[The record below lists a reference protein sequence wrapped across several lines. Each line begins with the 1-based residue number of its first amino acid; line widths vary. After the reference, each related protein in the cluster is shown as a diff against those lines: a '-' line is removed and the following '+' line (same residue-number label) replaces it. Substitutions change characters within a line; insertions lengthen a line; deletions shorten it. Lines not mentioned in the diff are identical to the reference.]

1 MGHEA
6 GEAGGQPRG
15 PPFPSHQ
22 PGAQVNER
30 DLNVYNTP
38 SPRAMG
44 AWISGDTS
52 NMFTEDRIQRLRVPD
67 WLTDRLAA
75 DLYRTSKRWQ
85 HAGYSESDLH
95 IEIPVEW
102 VPQEQRH
109 YYGPGAKLFGIDLR
123 LSGHTTEAQVSVTV
137 ASR

>member
-1 MGHEA
+1 MT
-6 GEAGGQPRG
+6 
-15 PPFPSHQ
+15 
-22 PGAQVNER
+22 ER
-30 DLNVYNTP
+30 DLNVYNEP
-38 SPRAMG
+38 SPRARG
-44 AWISGDTS
+44 AWISGDGS
-52 NMFTEDRIQRLRVPD
+52 DLFTEDPFQRLRVPA

-85 HAGYSESDLH
+85 YAGYSEGDLH
-95 IEIPVEW
+95 IEIPIEW

-123 LSGHTTEAQVSVTV
+123 LSGHTAEAQVSVTV